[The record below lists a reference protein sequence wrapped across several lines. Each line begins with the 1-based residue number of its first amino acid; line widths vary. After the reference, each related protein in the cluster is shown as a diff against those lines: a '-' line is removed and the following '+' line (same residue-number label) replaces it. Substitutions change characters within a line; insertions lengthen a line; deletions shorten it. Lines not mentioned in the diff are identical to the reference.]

1 MATLRPIS
9 EHAPLIEPTRY
20 NELHDTTKKGPKPVA
35 YALAVIGII
44 TAGLI
49 IYAFSMHSPSPSGT
63 IVHNHQWAQMEPDH
77 ALVGYVPPNW
87 EEADICHDDHQFTL
101 TLAIKQSNIDQLHD
115 ELMKVS
121 HPKHADTFRKY
132 WSKEQVRSFFAPK
145 KETIDAVTEW
155 LGTHGLTPESGKI
168 SLSTEHGF
176 IIRVSLTC
184 SEANDLLNTQY
195 MFYEHSVSGQSQ
207 LRVRDGV
214 YHIPTSIVDHI
225 DFVEPTIRFPVTHH
239 QKEMT
244 KLELSAEQIEALK
257 AGEQGEDQQGDD
269 VQQHSSVYNTPIR
282 LYQMYGMT
290 DDILSKLTSSDKDVR
305 QAIASYIEEYY
316 MDTDLE
322 LAWSTLG
329 YAGNNDIDEMIR
341 FPETQPQGDGSEAEL
356 DTQYITATG
365 TGLDTYVYYIDDD
378 SDSFVTLVEYIMESE
393 VMPNVV
399 SISYG
404 GDEYEFGEAY
414 AVRIN
419 QEFGKLGLMG
429 VTVLAS
435 SGDSGALGDDSDCYG
450 GTEYV
455 ASFPASASYVTA
467 VGGTHYGSTIT
478 VEDEGSEYQTTG
490 EVAWSYSGGTFS
502 IYFETPEW
510 QQSAYDNY
518 FNQDI
523 QYPKASRY
531 TANMRGLP
539 DISAQSVAY
548 IVAVDGSFW
557 SVSGTSCSSPA
568 VAGMISMMNVARAEE
583 GKAALGFLNPALYAV
598 YDSQDNFNQY
608 FNDVAMGYN
617 EGCSVDS
624 NVAWYAASG
633 WDPITGVGTPKF
645 NEMLEQLNALEE

>member
-1 MATLRPIS
+1 
-9 EHAPLIEPTRY
+9 
-20 NELHDTTKKGPKPVA
+20 
-35 YALAVIGII
+35 
-44 TAGLI
+44 
-49 IYAFSMHSPSPSGT
+49 
-63 IVHNHQWAQMEPDH
+63 
-77 ALVGYVPPNW
+77 
-87 EEADICHDDHQFTL
+87 
-101 TLAIKQSNIDQLHD
+101 
-115 ELMKVS
+115 
-121 HPKHADTFRKY
+121 
-132 WSKEQVRSFFAPK
+132 
-145 KETIDAVTEW
+145 
-155 LGTHGLTPESGKI
+155 
-168 SLSTEHGF
+168 
-176 IIRVSLTC
+176 
-184 SEANDLLNTQY
+184 
-195 MFYEHSVSGQSQ
+195 
-207 LRVRDGV
+207 
-214 YHIPTSIVDHI
+214 
-225 DFVEPTIRFPVTHH
+225 
-239 QKEMT
+239 
-244 KLELSAEQIEALK
+244 
-257 AGEQGEDQQGDD
+257 
-269 VQQHSSVYNTPIR
+269 
-282 LYQMYGMT
+282 
-290 DDILSKLTSSDKDVR
+290 
-305 QAIASYIEEYY
+305 
-316 MDTDLE
+316 
-322 LAWSTLG
+322 
-329 YAGNNDIDEMIR
+329 
-341 FPETQPQGDGSEAEL
+341 
-356 DTQYITATG
+356 
-365 TGLDTYVYYIDDD
+365 
-378 SDSFVTLVEYIMESE
+378 
-393 VMPNVV
+393 
-399 SISYG
+399 
-404 GDEYEFGEAY
+404 
-414 AVRIN
+414 
-419 QEFGKLGLMG
+419 MG
-429 VTVLAS
+429 
-435 SGDSGALGDDSDCYG
+435 GDDSDCYG